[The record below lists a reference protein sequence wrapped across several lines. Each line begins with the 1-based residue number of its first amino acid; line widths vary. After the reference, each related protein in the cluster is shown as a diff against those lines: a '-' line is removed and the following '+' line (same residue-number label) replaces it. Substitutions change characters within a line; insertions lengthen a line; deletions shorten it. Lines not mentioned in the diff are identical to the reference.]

1 MELNEEKKPKKKLL
15 KFSLSLHNTE
25 NKSGQTLFQK
35 FNSIKLKK
43 KEIKLPEVSEPRSI
57 TIGNQNITPN
67 LKNNKTFFR
76 AQTSSFNSQ
85 DTTLN
90 HSRLNSL
97 NTKNELKKD
106 FKRQITGLVFEME
119 NYHKSQLKGRGFLKL
134 KKENSL
140 DNEKKKDKFN
150 STQTIIR
157 VDKRRLK
164 TQITKKNLDKLIGF
178 QKDIIK
184 DEVLS
189 QNKKLLQKPTNNVE
203 MNKVLINGFALN
215 QGNTSMSIDYS
226 KKFSDLHEKYY
237 HIMENM
243 KEKKISVR
251 IENFEKLKS
260 SKKTSIKFLSNIK
273 QLSKWEKEYFK
284 NEYNNDKMS
293 NYEFSLYRNNKKK
306 EIEKEIQSKSRDY
319 ANIIFAIN
327 CDEYEEINKKED
339 VYESTNGLVSFRN
352 LQRVVKLRNIQKNK
366 EDQEDELNIT
376 PSQIRKDR
384 QKDAG
389 KIILTLNNLGPPKY
403 IKSHFRG
410 MTLRKFQSISGNFF
424 GSS

>member
-1 MELNEEKKPKKKLL
+1 MELKEEKKPKKKLL

-57 TIGNQNITPN
+57 TIGNQNITPY

-97 NTKNELKKD
+97 NTKNEIKKD
-106 FKRQITGLVFEME
+106 FKRKITG
-119 NYHKSQLKGRGFLKL
+119 H
-134 KKENSL
+134 SL

-157 VDKRRLK
+157 VDKRLK

-184 DEVLS
+184 DEVFS